1 MNMPPF
7 APGVIDILVPAEQK
21 IPFVFASPHS
31 GSNYPPDFVHASAL
45 DPASLRKSEDIYVDQ
60 IFALV
65 VACGAPLLRALFPR
79 AVLDP
84 NREPYELDPAMFEET
99 LPAYVNARSP
109 RVAAGLGTIAK
120 VVANGAS
127 IYAGKLRFA
136 EAERRI
142 NTFYHPYHRALRH
155 LIETTRQRFGCCVVI
170 DCHSMPSIGGPMDA
184 DPGLQRVDFVLGDC
198 FSLSC
203 ARAFTATAERTLK
216 AQGYQVTRN
225 RPYAGGYTTR
235 RYGQPIRRQ
244 HALQIEINRKLYV
257 DEMTY
262 APLPELDR
270 LKQNIAAL
278 VQALAAVPGQERVL
292 SAPVRRGM
300 T

>member
-1 MNMPPF
+1 MIMPSF
-7 APGVIDILVPAEQK
+7 SPGVIDILAPAEQK

-31 GSNYPPDFVHASAL
+31 GCNYPPDFVHVSAL

-60 IFALV
+60 IFASV

-84 NREPYELDPAMFEET
+84 NREPYELDPAMFEDP
-99 LPAYVNARSP
+99 LPAYVNVRSP

-120 VVANGAS
+120 VVANGAG

-142 NTFYHPYHRALRH
+142 HAFYRPYHRALQH
-155 LIETTRQRFGCCVVI
+155 LIKTTRQRFGCCVLI

-184 DPGLQRVDFVLGDC
+184 DPGLQRVNFVLGDC
-198 FSLSC
+198 FGMSC
-203 ARAFTATAERTLK
+203 ARALTATAEQTLK
-216 AQGYQVTRN
+216 AQNYRVTRN

-244 HALQIEINRKLYV
+244 HALQIEINRRLYV

-262 APLPELDR
+262 APLPELER
-270 LKQNIAAL
+270 LKQNITAL
-278 VQALAAVPGQERVL
+278 VQALAAVPEQAQMSPTVHR
-292 SAPVRRGM
+292 STA
-300 T
+300 